1 MGHECLGQKET
12 SSENS
17 DTCLVIG
24 DYRCWFDC
32 GKSFRAIAARLG
44 GGRGKITSTEKLKV
58 LLAKSFKGM
67 SFWSLFFRERA
78 ALLLRNAMRS

>member
-1 MGHECLGQKET
+1 MGQKEA

-32 GKSFRAIAARLG
+32 GKSFRAIVACSG
-44 GGRGKITSTEKLKV
+44 SGRGKINSTERQKV
-58 LLAKSFKGM
+58 LLAKSLKGM
-67 SFWSLFFRERA
+67 SFWSLFSRERVA
-78 ALLLRNAMRS
+78 FMLRNAMRS